1 MSRSGLGL
9 FERGARGKNPKR
21 NSVLWNFLGGDI
33 CRVVVESACD
43 AGNSS
48 DNGAGGSAGG
58 SAGDS
63 ADDGAGGSA
72 GDSADDGGAVDS
84 SERTRLSGGSSQIAI
99 MVAKR
104 NPLTNNASMLQH

>member
-21 NSVLWNFLGGDI
+21 NSVLWNFLGGAI

-43 AGNSS
+43 AGNAS
-48 DNGAGGSAGG
+48 DNGAGG